1 MELRQLRYF
10 LEITKT
16 GHLTTAAK
24 QLFVTQSTLSHG
36 LRQIEEELGVALF
49 ERVGRGLKL
58 SAAGEVFRV
67 YAARALQ
74 ELEAGRMALEGL
86 ANMQSGTLTVGII
99 PTFLHTLVPAV
110 VAEFNRRYPKV
121 QLVFLELLAPE
132 IEALL
137 LSGDL
142 NLGLAFDRRGVEG
155 MDSEPV
161 FEEQMLFVAHQAHA
175 MAQAESLDL
184 KQLHDVP
191 LVLLSRRFATRRI
204 VQEHFQA
211 QGVKP
216 RVSVEMESVYALI
229 EACRHSHELACIVPD
244 RAAHQHA
251 QGMCQIPVY
260 PTIRRTASLL
270 WNASTSRSPAAQA
283 FAHLLQ
289 QRCGML
295 EAQR

>member
-1 MELRQLRYF
+1 MEIRQLKYF

-36 LRQIEEELGVALF
+36 LRQIEEELGVPLF
-49 ERVGRGLKL
+49 DRVGRGLKL
-58 SAAGEVFRV
+58 SEAGEIFRV

-110 VAEFNRRYPKV
+110 VAEFNRLYPKI
-121 QLVFLELLAPE
+121 QLVFRELLAPE

-161 FEEQMLFVAHQAHA
+161 FEEEMLFVAHQGHSL
-175 MAQAESLDL
+175 AQTKSLNL
-184 KQLHDVP
+184 KQLQDVP
-191 LVLLSRRFATRRI
+191 LVLLSQRFATRRI
-204 VQEHFQA
+204 VEQHFQA

-229 EACRHSHELACIVPD
+229 EACRYSQELACIVPD